1 MTLLAFNFV
10 DSAEAVRNEF
20 GVDAADTLIRQVC
33 QWILNLVRLEDV
45 VTHYGTDGEFF
56 VALPD
61 TPLSTGEAVMRR
73 VAGILGYTDFALP
86 DVFRPIDV
94 SVNVGAAE
102 LEADDDP
109 AALIARARENLE

>member
-1 MTLLAFNFV
+1 
-10 DSAEAVRNEF
+10 
-20 GVDAADTLIRQVC
+20 
-33 QWILNLVRLEDV
+33 
-45 VTHYGTDGEFF
+45 
-56 VALPD
+56 
-61 TPLSTGEAVMRR
+61 MRR